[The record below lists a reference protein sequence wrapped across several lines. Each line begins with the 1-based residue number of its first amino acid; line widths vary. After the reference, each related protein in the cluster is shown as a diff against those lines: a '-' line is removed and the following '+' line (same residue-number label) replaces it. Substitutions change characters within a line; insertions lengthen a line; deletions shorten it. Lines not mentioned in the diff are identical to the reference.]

1 MMLVWERWPQE
12 GYSRKWIMKVD
23 MSGLCTT
30 SALTEFIRSMMEEFL
45 YTVMTTKL
53 ELGTHEHANG
63 SGKEVL
69 LLLKTNNAK
78 LCPQAL
84 HEMETVIGLCQG
96 EISRVAIIGPPV
108 GELCFSQINFGLVE
122 HKLFAMSTLAQ
133 DWLVNRNLLR
143 LGVEKK

>member
-1 MMLVWERWPQE
+1 M
-12 GYSRKWIMKVD
+12 SVD

-30 SALTEFIRSMMEEFL
+30 TALTEFIRSMMEEFL

-63 SGKEVL
+63 GGKEVL

-78 LCPQAL
+78 LCQQAL

-108 GELCFSQINFGLVE
+108 GDLCFSQINFGSVE
-122 HKLFAMSTLAQ
+122 HRVFAMSSLAH
-133 DWLVNRNLLR
+133 DWLGNRNSLLF
-143 LGVEKK
+143 GIQEK